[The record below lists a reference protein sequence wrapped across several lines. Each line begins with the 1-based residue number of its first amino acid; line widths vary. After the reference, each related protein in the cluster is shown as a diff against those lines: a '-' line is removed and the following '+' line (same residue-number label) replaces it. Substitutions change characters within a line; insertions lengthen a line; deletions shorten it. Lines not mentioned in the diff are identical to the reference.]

1 MKRMTKG
8 KFAPVLLIAA
18 LGLAA
23 CGSDGGSSSTEAPG
37 TEAPGTEAPTTDAP
51 VTEARSS
58 AYMPTADP
66 MDSFTA
72 WADLPA
78 EAGGLEASPMIDCA
92 PEEGPLKAAWIYV
105 GPANDGGWTQVHDE
119 ARMAVQ
125 EHFGDAVETTYKELV
140 PEGPQ
145 ALQTIEDLIA
155 DGNTVIFGT
164 SFGFQ
169 DQFIEA
175 AAKYPE
181 VCFEFAT
188 GYKSAPNVSQFY
200 GAAEDTDYLT
210 GMAAG
215 AASATGKIGMVSSF
229 SFAEVVRG
237 VNAFTLGAQ
246 AMNPD
251 ATLKVLFIQS
261 WFDPAE
267 ERKAAEALL
276 AEGVDVLSMKGV
288 DSPSTGDVAKENGI
302 PWAGYN
308 KDQSANYPDVWLT
321 ATAYNWS
328 VYEIPRLQQVLD
340 GTWTA
345 GNYYGT
351 LKDGFVKLGMYGS
364 SVSDETYAAIEA
376 RLVELAEA
384 PGSEFT
390 GPIMDNEGNEV
401 LADGVSHT
409 YGELMSMAYLVAGVE
424 GEL

>member
-1 MKRMTKG
+1 MRRRR
-8 KFAPVLLIAA
+8 V
-18 LGLAA
+18 LAA
-23 CGSDGGSSSTEAPG
+23 AFAVAAMFAVGACGGGDSATDEAVTETETESTEAE
-37 TEAPGTEAPTTDAP
+37 TES
-51 VTEARSS
+51 TEARSS
-58 AYMPTADP
+58 AYVPTGDP
-66 MDSFTA
+66 MDNFTA
-72 WADLPA
+72 WDD
-78 EAGGLEASPMIDCA
+78 SNTVIDCA
-92 PEEGPLKAAWIYV
+92 PKEGPLKAAWIYV
-105 GPANDGGWTQVHDE
+105 GPINDGGWTQVHDE

-125 EHFGDAVETTYKELV
+125 EHFGDAVKTTYKELV

-164 SFGFQ
+164 SYGFQ

-175 AAKYPE
+175 AAAHPE

-215 AASATGKIGMVSSF
+215 AASATGKLGMVSSF

-237 VNAFTLGAQ
+237 VNAWALGAQ

-251 ATLKVLFIQS
+251 ATVKVLFIQS

-276 AEGVDVLSMKGV
+276 AQGVDVLGQKGV

-308 KDQSANYPDVWLT
+308 KDQSANYPEVWLT
-321 ATAYNWS
+321 ATAYDWS
-328 VYEIPRLQQVLD
+328 VYQIPRLQQVLD
-340 GTWTA
+340 RTWVA

-351 LKDGFVKLGMYGS
+351 LKDGFVKLGKYGS
-364 SVSDETYAAIEA
+364 LVSDKTYAAIEA
-376 RLVELAEA
+376 RLAELAEA

-390 GPIMDNEGNEV
+390 GPIMDNKGNKV
-401 LADGVSHT
+401 LAAGVSHT
-409 YGELMSMAYLVAGVE
+409 YGELMGMAYLVAGVE

>member
-1 MKRMTKG
+1 MKRTNK
-8 KFAPVLLIAA
+8 KFAPMLITAA
-18 LGLAA
+18 FAIGLAA
-23 CGSDGGSSSTEAPG
+23 CGGDDGGSSSSEAPS
-37 TEAPGTEAPTTDAP
+37 TEAPTSEAP
-51 VTEARSS
+51 STEAPSGELRSS
-58 AYMPTADP
+58 QYVPTGDP
-66 MDSFTA
+66 MDNFTA
-72 WADLPA
+72 WDD
-78 EAGGLEASPMIDCA
+78 SNTVIDCA
-92 PEEGPLKAAWIYV
+92 PDEGPLKAAWIYV
-105 GPANDGGWTQVHDE
+105 GPINDGGWTQVHDE
-119 ARMAVQ
+119 ARQAVQ
-125 EHFGDAVETTYKELV
+125 EHFGDAIETTYKELV

-175 AAKYPE
+175 AAAHPE

-215 AASATGKIGMVSSF
+215 AASTTGKLGMVSSF

-237 VNAFTLGAQ
+237 VNAFALGAQ

-251 ATLKVLFIQS
+251 ATVKVLFIQS

-276 AEGVDVLSMKGV
+276 AEGVDVLGMKGV
-288 DSPSTGDVAKENGI
+288 DSPATGDVAKENGI

-308 KDQSANYPDVWLT
+308 KDQSANYPEVWLT
-321 ATAYNWS
+321 ASAYDWS
-328 VYEIPRLQQVLD
+328 VYQIPRLQQILD
-340 GTWTA
+340 GTWVA

-351 LKDGFVKLGMYGS
+351 LKDGFVKLGKYGS
-364 SVSDETYAAIEA
+364 LVSDETYAAIEA
-376 RLVELAEA
+376 RLAELAEA
-384 PGSEFT
+384 PGSQFT
-390 GPIMDNEGNEV
+390 GPILDNQGNEV

-409 YGELMSMAYLVAGVE
+409 YGELMEMAYLVAGVE

>member
-1 MKRMTKG
+1 MKRTNK
-8 KFAPVLLIAA
+8 KFAPMLLTAA
-18 LGLAA
+18 FAIGLVA
-23 CGSDGGSSSTEAPG
+23 CGGDDGGSSSSSEAPTSEAPSTEAPAG
-37 TEAPGTEAPTTDAP
+37 
-51 VTEARSS
+51 EARSS
-58 AYMPTADP
+58 AYMPTGDP
-66 MDSFTA
+66 MDNFTP
-72 WADLPA
+72 WAELPT
-78 EAGGLEASPMIDCA
+78 EAGGLESSPVIDCA

-105 GPANDGGWTQVHDE
+105 GPINDGGWTQVHDE

-175 AAKYPE
+175 AAAHPE

-215 AASATGKIGMVSSF
+215 AASATGKLGMVSSF

-237 VNAFTLGAQ
+237 VNAFALGAQ

-251 ATLKVLFIQS
+251 ATVKVLFIQS

-276 AEGVDVLSMKGV
+276 AEGVDVLGMKGV
-288 DSPSTGDVAKENGI
+288 DSP
-302 PWAGYN
+302 
-308 KDQSANYPDVWLT
+308 LT
-321 ATAYNWS
+321 ATAYDWS

-340 GTWTA
+340 GTWVA

-351 LKDGFVKLGMYGS
+351 LKDGFVKLGKYGS
-364 SVSDETYAAIEA
+364 LVSDETYAAIEA
-376 RLVELAEA
+376 RLAELAES
-384 PGSEFT
+384 PGSQFT
-390 GPIMDNEGNEV
+390 GPIMDNQGNEV
-401 LADGVSHT
+401 LADGVTHT
-409 YGELMSMAYLVAGVE
+409 YGELMEMAYLVAGVE